1 MEYII
6 PIIVILL
13 MGVSIYTTYKFTE
26 RLLTLEEKLLILED
40 NISILKKRIIDT
52 TSYFYKQNQD
62 LKRTI
67 YNIEDNLDEL
77 GEDIQEM
84 DADIDNL
91 FTNNEYVLD
100 TIEELQK
107 KKNTK

>member
-6 PIIVILL
+6 LIIGILL
-13 MGVSIYTTYKFTE
+13 IGGSIYTTYNFTQ
-26 RLLTLEEKLLILED
+26 RLLTLED

>member
-13 MGVSIYTTYKFTE
+13 IGGSIYTTYNFTQ
-26 RLLTLEEKLLILED
+26 RLSILED
-40 NISILKKRIIDT
+40 NINILKKRIIDT